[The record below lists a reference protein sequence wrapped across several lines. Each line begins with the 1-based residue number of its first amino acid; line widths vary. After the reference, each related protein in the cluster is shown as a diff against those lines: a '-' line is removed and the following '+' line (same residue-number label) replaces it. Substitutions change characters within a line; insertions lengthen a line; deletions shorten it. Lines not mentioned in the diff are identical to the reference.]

1 MGREYRDVVVFVALY
16 LLVSLPPFLFFNRDV
31 IGALRERVAPVDVVT
46 VAVAGTGFVLV
57 LAALI
62 LADEGID
69 RYNGF
74 LFAPTDALSVLV
86 GLSFLVAA
94 ASWWLVPELSFR
106 LEWGLPLDLLLVVV
120 LSCQTPMI
128 VFLSLLT
135 AIGRT

>member
-31 IGALRERVAPVDVVT
+31 IGALRERVAPLDVVT

>member
-1 MGREYRDVVVFVALY
+1 MLKAGVIAVQGDVAEHADAVRRAADRHGESCTVEIVRTAGVVPDCD
-16 LLVSLPPFLFFNRDV
+16 LLLLPGGESTTISRL
-31 IGALRERVAPVDVVT
+31 
-46 VAVAGTGFVLV
+46 
-57 LAALI
+57 

-74 LFAPTDALSVLV
+74 LFAPTDGLSVLV